1 VTKWGVIQAILTLVL
16 FAPVAATA
24 EAFPNPPLFPS
35 QASDARGFMPSTSA
49 WMGFRHFVPAPGGEM
64 HSHDLDLGVDFLLHR
79 YGSFSIEGHARQ
91 SLLTRLHPDGQWLF
105 WPAAIYTDL
114 GLRLLAEVQPVEL
127 ALWYRHDCK
136 HDIESYGGR
145 DAVHD
150 GIGASGSLRRI
161 SWLWG
166 GSRTQADLGAQA
178 GCEIFFPPIFQ
189 SVDAE
194 PDRLKL
200 FAMLD
205 WEPLVV
211 PGMPSVFLQASSS
224 LILRTAE
231 TRVTVTEPWSLDWS
245 ASAGFRTPR
254 RAGTSAGRLSIYAK
268 IERVS
273 DDWMGLVPQPLL
285 LISGGILLQ
294 H

>member
-1 VTKWGVIQAILTLVL
+1 MKRGVILAVLTLVL
-16 FAPVAATA
+16 FAPVAAMA
-24 EAFPNPPLFPS
+24 EAFPNPPLSPT
-35 QASDARGFMPSTSA
+35 QASDARGFMPSAST

-64 HSHDLDLGVDFLLHR
+64 HSHDFDLGVEFALYRFGGL
-79 YGSFSIEGHARQ
+79 SIGGNARQ
-91 SLLTRLHPDGQWLF
+91 SLLTQLHPDGQWLF

-114 GLRLLAEVQPVEL
+114 GLRLLAEIQPVEL

-136 HDIESYGGR
+136 HDIEAYYGR

-150 GIGASGSLRRI
+150 GVGASASLRRI

-166 GSRTQADLGAQA
+166 GSRMRADLGAQA

-194 PDRLKL
+194 PDRLRL

-205 WEPLVV
+205 LEPLVV
-211 PGMPSVFLQASSS
+211 PGVPSVFLQASAS
-224 LILRTAE
+224 LILRTAD
-231 TRVTVTEPWSLDWS
+231 TRVSVTQPWSLDWS
-245 ASAGFRTPR
+245 ASAGLRTPR
-254 RAGTSAGRLSIYAK
+254 RVESGAGRLALYAK

-294 H
+294 D

>member
-1 VTKWGVIQAILTLVL
+1 MKWGVILEILIIVL
-16 FAPVAATA
+16 FAPVGAPA
-24 EAFPNPPLFPS
+24 EAFPNPPLSLP
-35 QASDARGFMPSTSA
+35 QAGDARGFMPSASA

-64 HSHDLDLGVDFLLHR
+64 HSHDLDLGVDFVLYR
-79 YGSFSIEGHARQ
+79 DGTFCIGGNARQ

-105 WPAAIYTDL
+105 WPATIYTDL
-114 GLRLLAEVQPVEL
+114 GLRLLAEIRPVEL

-136 HDIESYGGR
+136 HDIETYYGR

-150 GIGASGSLRRI
+150 GVGASASLRRV

-166 GSRTQADLGAQA
+166 GSRISSDLGAQA

-194 PDRLKL
+194 PDRFKA

-211 PGMPSVFLQASSS
+211 PGVPAIFFQASAS
-224 LILRTAE
+224 LILRTAD
-231 TRVTVTEPWSLDWS
+231 TRVTVTEPWTLDWS
-245 ASAGFRTPR
+245 ASAGLRTPR
-254 RAGTSAGRLSIYAK
+254 RAESGPGRLGLYLK
-268 IERVS
+268 VERVS
-273 DDWMGLVPQPLL
+273 DDWMDLVPQPLL
-285 LISGGILLQ
+285 LVSGGILLQ